1 MYFLNYF
8 SKIHMSLKSYKF
20 YQKNFK
26 YLRFLKKLIVPI
38 PITSGKIFLNE
49 NQKRKIQQHFKQ
61 SNQNLEKITNLNL
74 KFYDYYD

>member
-8 SKIHMSLKSYKF
+8 SKIHLSLKRYKF

>member
-1 MYFLNYF
+1 
-8 SKIHMSLKSYKF
+8 MSLKRYKF

-26 YLRFLKKLIVPI
+26 YLRFLKKLIVPV
-38 PITSGKIFLNE
+38 PITTGKILLNE